1 METIA
6 HILNEKGAKVH
17 HAPPGT
23 TVLAAVE
30 KMCAERVGALLVCE
44 QGHPVGMF
52 TERDLMARVILE
64 GRDPATTPVADVM
77 SRDLVYVEPTT
88 QAEEAMAVMTE
99 RRCRHLPVVVD
110 GQVVGLISIGDL
122 VRWAS
127 RNQEFNI
134 RQLEDYICGRY
145 PG

>member
-6 HILNEKGAKVH
+6 HILKDKGAKVH
-17 HAPPGT
+17 HAPPAT
-23 TVLAAVE
+23 TVLEAVE